1 MGEKTHRNLYEAFV
15 GEAKA
20 HFRLLAYAE
29 KAEEEEL
36 PQITAL
42 FSGRWPRP
50 NGSTPPA
57 TSNFWER

>member
-1 MGEKTHRNLYEAFV
+1 MGEKTSRNLYEAFV

-36 PQITAL
+36 
-42 FSGRWPRP
+42 S
-50 NGSTPPA
+50 
-57 TSNFWER
+57 

>member
-29 KAEEEEL
+29 KAEDKE
-36 PQITAL
+36 
-42 FSGRWPRP
+42 GGN
-50 NGSTPPA
+50 NGLDNIS
-57 TSNFWER
+57 ERDD